1 MRRALCGRFHSG
13 SSFSGF
19 VTDGVIDRERKN
31 SQNHTNH
38 CRNRHQTAPPGR
50 TSCSFERAVI
60 DNFERSFVEVAVFVR
75 IRIEEE
81 TLGAA
86 FHCGTKLSGIGALK
100 LERFL
105 QDAPG
110 LFEDRADL

>member
-1 MRRALCGRFHSG
+1 MSSFSG
-13 SSFSGF
+13 SSSFSGF
-19 VTDGVIDRERKN
+19 VTDCVIGRE
-31 SQNHTNH
+31 SEYTNNQTDH
-38 CRNRHQTAPPGR
+38 CRKRYTAPFGGTGR
-50 TSCSFERAVI
+50 GFERTLI

-86 FHCGTKLSGIGALK
+86 FHCGTTLSGIHTLK

-105 QDAPG
+105 QDASG

>member
-1 MRRALCGRFHSG
+1 MTGGEVKRA
-13 SSFSGF
+13 
-19 VTDGVIDRERKN
+19 VVDD
-31 SQNHTNH
+31 
-38 CRNRHQTAPPGR
+38 
-50 TSCSFERAVI
+50 FER
-60 DNFERSFVEVAVFVR
+60 RFVEVAVFVR

-81 TLGAA
+81 TLRAA
-86 FHCGTKLSGIGALK
+86 FHWGTKVPGINTLE

>member
-1 MRRALCGRFHSG
+1 MRRTLSSRFSG
-13 SSFSGF
+13 SSSFSGF
-19 VTDGVIDRERKN
+19 VTDGVIGRECKYTEN
-31 SQNHTNH
+31 QTNR
-38 CRNRHQTAPPGR
+38 CRNGQTAPFGR
-50 TSCSFERAVI
+50 GSRRIERTVI
-60 DNFERSFVEVAVFVR
+60 DDFERSFVEVAVVVR

-86 FHCGTKLSGIGALK
+86 FHCGTKLSGICTLEF
-100 LERFL
+100 ERFL